1 MSNETTRDRVLRVLG
16 DVVPELVPSDIKPA
30 ANLRDQ
36 LDLDSMDFLNFMVAL
51 HKEFGVDIPESE
63 YRKFLTL
70 DSCVQY
76 IESAKAGK
84 PC

>member
-1 MSNETTRDRVLRVLG
+1 MSTTRDRILRVLG
-16 DVVPELVPSDIKPA
+16 DVVPELEPSEIKPA

-76 IESAKAGK
+76 IESAKGAQ